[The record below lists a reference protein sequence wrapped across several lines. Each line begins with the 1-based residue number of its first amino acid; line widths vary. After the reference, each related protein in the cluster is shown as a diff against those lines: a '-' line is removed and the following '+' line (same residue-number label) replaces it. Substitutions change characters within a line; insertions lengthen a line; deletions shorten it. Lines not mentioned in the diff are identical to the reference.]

1 MGLFS
6 RIDEDLHEAIKKRE
20 ELKIRTL
27 RMVKSDISYEKA
39 KGAEELSEE
48 KVLEIV
54 SRAGRKRKEAIEEFR
69 KAGREDLAGQEAQ
82 ELAIIETYLPAQLS
96 EAEIAAAIEKKI
108 GELGEVTRKDFGK
121 VMGAVMKEL
130 KGQAD
135 GGIVKAMLTKR
146 MESL

>member
-20 ELKIRTL
+20 EVKIRTL

-48 KVLEIV
+48 KVIEIV
-54 SRAGRKRKEAIEEFR
+54 SRAGRKRKEAMEEFR

-108 GELGEVTRKDFGK
+108 GELGEITKKDFGK